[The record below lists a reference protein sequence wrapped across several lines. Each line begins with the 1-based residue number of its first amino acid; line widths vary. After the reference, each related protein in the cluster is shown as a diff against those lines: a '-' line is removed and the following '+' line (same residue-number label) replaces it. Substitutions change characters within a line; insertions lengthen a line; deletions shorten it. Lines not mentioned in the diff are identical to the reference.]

1 MKKSTRNILILVAIV
16 VGVVVILAN
25 GKYLMSEGFQSSKP
39 WTRADKIDDL
49 LDSTRSEIAALNA
62 EIQKTESERQ
72 AKVDELKKTIDSAV
86 KDLQAK
92 ITSAKNKKEAI
103 KKEMASSVKV
113 LGDRINGLNADERQ
127 GKIDANGRRK
137 RTAYIENKKQ
147 IEALIK
153 TV

>member
-1 MKKSTRNILILVAIV
+1 MYTMKKSTRNILILVAIV
-16 VGVVVILAN
+16 VGIVAIN
-25 GKYLMSEGFQSSKP
+25 GKFLMSEGFQSSKP

-49 LDSTRSEIAALNA
+49 LDSVRSEVAALNA
-62 EIQKTESERQ
+62 EIN
-72 AKVDELKKTIDSAV
+72 
-86 KDLQAK
+86 
-92 ITSAKNKKEAI
+92 SAKNKKEAI

-127 GKIDANGRRK
+127 GKIDANGKRK